1 MNRIVAFTG
10 GEPSKPAG
18 PRLLKK
24 EYFMML
30 KQLWDIFWIFFKI
43 GAFTFGGGLAML
55 PLIQKEVVDKQQWVS
70 EPEILDIFAISQSV
84 PGVIAINSA
93 IFIGKRVSGLKGAVA
108 AALGVI
114 LPSFISIILVI
125 TILMGLKG
133 NKVVAKVFTGI
144 RSASAALILLA
155 AVKLGKTAIK
165 GKFGFWIALISFG
178 MIVIFDIHAMWAV
191 VLGGA
196 AGLAGYLMNR
206 E

>member
-1 MNRIVAFTG
+1 
-10 GEPSKPAG
+10 
-18 PRLLKK
+18 
-24 EYFMML
+24 
-30 KQLWDIFWIFFKI
+30 
-43 GAFTFGGGLAML
+43 
-55 PLIQKEVVDKQQWVS
+55 
-70 EPEILDIFAISQSV
+70 
-84 PGVIAINSA
+84 
-93 IFIGKRVSGLKGAVA
+93 
-108 AALGVI
+108 
-114 LPSFISIILVI
+114 
-125 TILMGLKG
+125 MGLKG